1 MSAFKDIKD
10 GLLEAIEHSKGNEKV
25 NARLTKFDDID
36 IKALRH
42 KLNLSQQE
50 FAEKFYINLRT
61 LQNWEQKI
69 KSPTGA
75 SLVLLKV
82 IEKNP
87 LAVEQ
92 ALHNSY

>member
-1 MSAFKDIKD
+1 MSVFNEIKD
-10 GLLEAIEHSKGNEKV
+10 GLIEAIEYSKGNKDIKAKV
-25 NARLTKFDDID
+25 TVFDDID
-36 IKALRH
+36 IKAIRNRLC
-42 KLNLSQQE
+42 LSQQE
-50 FAEKFYINLRT
+50 FAERFFINVRT
-61 LQNWEQKI
+61 LQNWEQKL

-92 ALHNSY
+92 ALHG

>member
-1 MSAFKDIKD
+1 MSVFDEIKG
-10 GLLEAIEHSKGNEKV
+10 GLIEAIEHSKGNEGIKAKTTV
-25 NARLTKFDDID
+25 FNDID
-36 IKALRH
+36 IKAIRN
-42 KLNLSQQE
+42 KLCLSQQE
-50 FAEKFYINLRT
+50 FAEKFFINVRT

-92 ALHNSY
+92 ALHS

>member
-1 MSAFKDIKD
+1 MSAFTDIKS
-10 GLLEAIEHSKGNEKV
+10 GLLEAIEHSNGNQKV
-25 NARLTKFDDID
+25 DAKITKFDDID
-36 IKALRH
+36 IKAIRS

-50 FAEKFYINLRT
+50 FAEKFFLNLRT
-61 LQNWEQKI
+61 LQNWEQKV

-87 LAVEQ
+87 MAVEQ
-92 ALHNSY
+92 ALHFS

>member
-10 GLLEAIEHSKGNEKV
+10 GLLEAIEHSKGNQKV
-25 NARLTKFDDID
+25 NAKLTKFNDID
-36 IKALRH
+36 IKALRN

-87 LAVEQ
+87 VAVEQ
-92 ALHNSY
+92 ALHSI